1 MKGGGIK
8 FAKQAKTYC
17 PGLNK
22 RRYNK
27 TGVRYLEIVKNPEKK
42 GGGGEGSMGRK
53 IYLII
58 KNDSYF
64 KIKW

>member
-42 GGGGEGSMGRK
+42 WGGESSMGRK
-53 IYLII
+53 KYLKI

-64 KIKW
+64 KIK

>member
-1 MKGGGIK
+1 MRKAVKGGGIK

-27 TGVRYLEIVKNPEKK
+27 TGVRNLEIVKNPEKK
-42 GGGGEGSMGRK
+42 VCVWGGGEFYGAEE
-53 IYLII
+53 IFE
-58 KNDSYF
+58 N
-64 KIKW
+64 

>member
-27 TGVRYLEIVKNPEKK
+27 TGVRYLEIVKNSEKK
-42 GGGGEGSMGRK
+42 VCVGGGDYYGAEE
-53 IYLII
+53 IFE
-58 KNDSYF
+58 N
-64 KIKW
+64 